1 MPSGGNQHQTPPD
14 SMVFHRIPKISI
26 CFPWISVEF
35 HAFSYDFLDFHRIP
49 RISTGC
55 FKFPENSMNERRS
68 WDRAPQLG
76 QTPRAAETSPVKLEV
91 SNFTTDAV
99 FTLFLFVAHAN
110 QRTKLEELHIS
121 AKLQEQR
128 STANTSA
135 SILIQSFRST
145 HPLGASIR
153 SIPR

>member
-76 QTPRAAETSPVKLEV
+76 QTPRAAETSPVNLEV
-91 SNFTTDAV
+91 SNFTTDAK

-110 QRTKLEELHIS
+110 P
-121 AKLQEQR
+121 
-128 STANTSA
+128 AN
-135 SILIQSFRST
+135 
-145 HPLGASIR
+145 
-153 SIPR
+153 